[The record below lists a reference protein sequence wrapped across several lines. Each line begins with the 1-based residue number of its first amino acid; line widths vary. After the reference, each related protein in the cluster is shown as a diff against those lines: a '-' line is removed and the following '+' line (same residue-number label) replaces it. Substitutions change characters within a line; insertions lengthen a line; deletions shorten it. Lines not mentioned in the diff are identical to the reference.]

1 MVRAA
6 VERARTKRR
15 TVVNKQFKGALIAT
29 AVAGLFLTAHA
40 ARAADAP
47 ATGGEAA
54 KVKCMGAN
62 DCKGKGSC
70 GAADHS
76 CAGQN
81 SCKGKGWIM
90 TSAADCQAKGGKV
103 VK

>member
-1 MVRAA
+1 M
-6 VERARTKRR
+6 
-15 TVVNKQFKGALIAT
+15 NKQLRGALIAT
-29 AVAGLFLTAHA
+29 AVAGLFLAGHA
-40 ARAADAP
+40 QAADTA
-47 ATGGEAA
+47 GGSGEAA
-54 KVKCMGAN
+54 KVKCMGGN

-70 GAADHS
+70 STADHS